1 MKSRESNGV
10 FEDESELLGN
20 QNIVKRQHTVMV
32 HSRNGLKLE
41 SDATIDGS
49 SIENMVRR
57 SRSEVG
63 WSRQE

>member
-1 MKSRESNGV
+1 MRSKESNGV
-10 FEDESELLGN
+10 FENECELLGN
-20 QNIVKRQHTVMV
+20 QTIVKRQHTVMV
-32 HSRNGLKLE
+32 HSRKALKLE

-57 SRSEVG
+57 SRNEVG